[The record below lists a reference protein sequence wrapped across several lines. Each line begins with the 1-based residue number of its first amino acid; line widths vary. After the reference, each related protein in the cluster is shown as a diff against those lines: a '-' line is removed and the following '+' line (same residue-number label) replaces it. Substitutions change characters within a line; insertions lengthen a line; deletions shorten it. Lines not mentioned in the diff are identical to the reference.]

1 MTTQGRPVVCVSYLA
16 AAELWSVPK
25 FPAPN
30 HGAEILTTE
39 ESIAADGPMTAAV
52 LAALDV
58 PTLLVAN
65 RIGNDDVGGRVGRW
79 LQQHHVPS
87 TAVVSTDVVTPKI
100 VVVADGRDT
109 RTWFAHLP
117 GVTDE
122 LSRCDLS
129 PIGTASMVYLD
140 AYQLVE
146 AAAIRVVRAARDCGT
161 ELLVN
166 LGGSPLSDALCLELA
181 GYRNLII
188 QTNVDDGSRSDVPAV
203 TRQLLTETSARWVVV
218 TAGAYGASAASRE
231 RIVTTPAFR
240 VQVHHTHCAGAAFS
254 GGLLYGMRS
263 GMPIERSLLLAT
275 ASGALRCVRH
285 HNAPLPTLL
294 ELESVIASLARTSF
308 N

>member
-1 MTTQGRPVVCVSYLA
+1 MTTQGRPAVCVSYLA

-87 TAVVSTDVVTPKI
+87 TAVVSADVVTPKI

-109 RTWFAHLP
+109 RTWFAYLP
-117 GVTDE
+117 EVTDE

-140 AYQLVE
+140 AYQLIE
-146 AAAIRVVRAARDCGT
+146 AAVIRVVRAARDCGT

-166 LGGSPLSDALCLELA
+166 LGGSPLSDALRLELS
-181 GYRNLII
+181 GYQNLII
-188 QTNVDDGSRSDVPAV
+188 QTNVDDESRSGVPAAQQAHLLGRDLEDPRGASVILHRGSAHDQAHGSRLGDLPFHGRPLAQETVAQWLKLTQSAIRWSAWSLSAGMVTVPCLPAPP
-203 TRQLLTETSARWVVV
+203 TRS
-218 TAGAYGASAASRE
+218 
-231 RIVTTPAFR
+231 
-240 VQVHHTHCAGAAFS
+240 VHDCAGKQ
-254 GGLLYGMRS
+254 
-263 GMPIERSLLLAT
+263 
-275 ASGALRCVRH
+275 LRWR
-285 HNAPLPTLL
+285 
-294 ELESVIASLARTSF
+294 
-308 N
+308 